1 MIYFFNCRLGI
12 ASCKPYFCIIIC
24 SRFGVKCVNLWKI
37 CKLRVLER
45 KKGNLG
51 VRVNKEP
58 ARKPSASCR
67 AVNFSFSFPYN
78 LACVAGVCR
87 GRKRRNQAREHVK
100 EPRGLPRAFFVYSHA
115 FENLPFLR
123 SSSFY
128 IQTSLVID
136 TSHRRTLTALIT
148 VTFCQNWQKKLHFS
162 SGLFCPPRS
171 VSIPK
176 YYARLLWILCQNS
189 PPPKNLG
196 HFQKFCLLVSAVSR
210 GHSDLEPPHFFT
222 SLKSTYPKRIPFPAP
237 KVFADGIFVCI
248 S

>member
-1 MIYFFNCRLGI
+1 M
-12 ASCKPYFCIIIC
+12 
-24 SRFGVKCVNLWKI
+24 
-37 CKLRVLER
+37 LER

-51 VRVNKEP
+51 VRVHKEP

-100 EPRGLPRAFFVYSHA
+100 EPRGLPRALFVYSHA
-115 FENLPFLR
+115 FENPPFLR

-136 TSHRRTLTALIT
+136 TFHRRTLTALIT
-148 VTFCQNWQKKLHFS
+148 VTVCQNWQRKLHFS

-176 YYARLLWILCQNS
+176 YYTRLLWIFKSLTKS
-189 PPPKNLG
+189 KTHIAP
-196 HFQKFCLLVSAVSR
+196 FSTF
-210 GHSDLEPPHFFT
+210 SDGGR
-222 SLKSTYPKRIPFPAP
+222 KS
-237 KVFADGIFVCI
+237 
-248 S
+248 